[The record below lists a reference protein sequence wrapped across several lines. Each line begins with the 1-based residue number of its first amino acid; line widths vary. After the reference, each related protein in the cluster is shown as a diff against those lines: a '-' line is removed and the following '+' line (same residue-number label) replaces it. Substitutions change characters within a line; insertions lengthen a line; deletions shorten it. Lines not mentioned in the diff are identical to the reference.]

1 MSVAPAGAL
10 PHPLLALES
19 VTMRFGGLYA
29 VRDLAMSVPDGCVFG
44 LIGPNGAGKT
54 TIFNVITGVY
64 SPTGGRVLFG
74 GTSIEG
80 WKPARVTISGIARTF
95 QNVRL
100 FSDLTVLENVMIAFH
115 HGSRATLLDAIVRGR
130 RFAEEEA
137 RIREKAMDLLR
148 IFGLHSLADEP
159 AKGLPYGRQRRL
171 EIARAMA
178 TGPRLLCLDEPAAG
192 MNAQESLELMKLI
205 RWVRDEFRMTI
216 LLVEH
221 NMRVVM
227 GICETI
233 QVVDYGETIAVG
245 PPEEIR
251 RNPQVIEAY
260 LGGA

>member
-1 MSVAPAGAL
+1 MST
-10 PHPLLALES
+10 LLSLES
-19 VTMRFGGLYA
+19 VTMRFGGLHA
-29 VRDLAMSVPDGCVFG
+29 VRDLAMSVPDGSVFG

-64 SPTGGRVLFG
+64 SPTAGRVLFA
-74 GTSIEG
+74 GTPIEG
-80 WKPARVTISGIARTF
+80 WKPARVTKSGIARTF

-115 HGSRATLLDAIVRGR
+115 HGSKETLLDAILRGK
-130 RFAEEEA
+130 RFVQEEA
-137 RIREKAMDLLR
+137 RIRERAMDLLR
-148 IFGLHSLADEP
+148 IFGLDPFASET

-233 QVVDYGETIAVG
+233 QVVDYGVTIAVG